1 MQGGPKPGPG
11 RARVGA
17 VDSTGRFGIRSA
29 GHLAH
34 GQYGK
39 LALVRVSWPSSGLML
54 IRFDLDRG
62 RERGGER
69 EFDGQLAQ
77 SRVDAD

>member
-1 MQGGPKPGPG
+1 MIQ
-11 RARVGA
+11 R
-17 VDSTGRFGIRSA
+17 VDSEYGQLAQFRVRSA

-62 RERGGER
+62 RERERER

-77 SRVDAD
+77 FRVDAN